1 MLFTYSVLSTSG
13 IVFPN
18 TDLSAGEY
26 HIFINNLFIIFFN
39 KKSLFRGEH
48 STQTGFSLFNK
59 FPHTLDIIG
68 HWNKRSH
75 PYPSKVWVVLSALSS
90 RWDLLP
96 WVGTYRSLYL

>member
-26 HIFINNLFIIFFN
+26 HIFINNLFIILFN
-39 KKSLFRGEH
+39 KKVSFEENINLT
-48 STQTGFSLFNK
+48 SFSLFNK
-59 FPHTLDIIG
+59 FPQTLDRIG

-75 PYPSKVWVVLSALSS
+75 PYPSKEWVVLSALSS

>member
-26 HIFINNLFIIFFN
+26 HTFINNLFIIFFN
-39 KKSLFRGEH
+39 KKVSFEENIN
-48 STQTGFSLFNK
+48 STGFSLFNK
-59 FPHTLDIIG
+59 FPQTLDIIG

-75 PYPSKVWVVLSALSS
+75 PYPSKEWVVLSALSS

-96 WVGTYRSLYL
+96 WVGTYWSLYL

>member
-39 KKSLFRGEH
+39 KKVSFEENIN
-48 STQTGFSLFNK
+48 STGFSLFYK
-59 FPHTLDIIG
+59 FPHTLDIIILVTETNG
-68 HWNKRSH
+68 PIPTPLK
-75 PYPSKVWVVLSALSS
+75 YE
-90 RWDLLP
+90 
-96 WVGTYRSLYL
+96 

>member
-1 MLFTYSVLSTSG
+1 MISLRENIKKLFTYSVFSTSG

-48 STQTGFSLFNK
+48 QLKWF
-59 FPHTLDIIG
+59 
-68 HWNKRSH
+68 
-75 PYPSKVWVVLSALSS
+75 
-90 RWDLLP
+90 LLI
-96 WVGTYRSLYL
+96 

>member
-39 KKSLFRGEH
+39 KKVSFEENIN
-48 STQTGFSLFNK
+48 STGFSLFNK
-59 FPHTLDIIG
+59 FPHTLDIIILVTETNG
-68 HWNKRSH
+68 PIPTPLK
-75 PYPSKVWVVLSALSS
+75 YE
-90 RWDLLP
+90 
-96 WVGTYRSLYL
+96 

>member
-1 MLFTYSVLSTSG
+1 MLFTNSVLSTSG

-26 HIFINNLFIIFFN
+26 HIFINNLYIIFFN
-39 KKSLFRGEH
+39 KKVSFEENIN
-48 STQTGFSLFNK
+48 STGFPLFNK
-59 FPHTLDIIG
+59 FPQTLDIIG

-75 PYPSKVWVVLSALSS
+75 PYPFKEWVILSALSS

>member
-39 KKSLFRGEH
+39 RRTVNFRGEH
-48 STQTGFSLFNK
+48 QLKWF
-59 FPHTLDIIG
+59 
-68 HWNKRSH
+68 
-75 PYPSKVWVVLSALSS
+75 
-90 RWDLLP
+90 LLI
-96 WVGTYRSLYL
+96 

>member
-48 STQTGFSLFNK
+48 QLNWF
-59 FPHTLDIIG
+59 
-68 HWNKRSH
+68 
-75 PYPSKVWVVLSALSS
+75 
-90 RWDLLP
+90 LLI
-96 WVGTYRSLYL
+96 